1 MEPSGRLMHLRAVVW
16 MLGGVLAF
24 TAMAIAGRELAGRH
38 DTFEIMAFRSA
49 VGLCLVL
56 MVATVT
62 GRLGDISADR
72 LAGHAVRNVFH
83 FAGQNLWFAAL
94 GLIPL
99 AQVFALE
106 FTSPIWVILLAPM
119 ILAERLTPTRLFA
132 AAMGFAG
139 ILLVTRPDFA
149 HLNAGTI
156 MAAVAAICFAATTL
170 MTKALTRGISIMSI
184 LFWLTCMQLVM
195 GAVCAGWDGAV
206 RWPDMGTLPW
216 LVLIGVCG
224 VTAHL
229 CLTTALSLAPAS
241 AIVPVDFARLPLNAV
256 VGAVAYAEPIDPWVI
271 LGGAVIFL
279 GNWVNLRRAQ

>member
-1 MEPSGRLMHLRAVVW
+1 MKAVLW
-16 MLGGVLAF
+16 MLGAVLAF
-24 TAMAIAGRELAGRH
+24 TGMAIAGRELAGRH
-38 DTFEIMAFRSA
+38 DTFEIMAFRSG
-49 VGLCLVL
+49 VGLALVL
-56 MVATVT
+56 GFCTMT
-62 GRLGDISADR
+62 GRLGQISTDR
-72 LAGHAVRNVFH
+72 LAGHAVCNVFH

-106 FTSPIWVILLAPM
+106 FTSPIWVILLAPL

-156 MAAVAAICFAATTL
+156 MAAGAAICFAATTL
-170 MTKALTRGISIMSI
+170 MTKALTRGISIVSI
-184 LFWLTCMQLVM
+184 LFWLTLMQLVM
-195 GAVCAGWDGAV
+195 GAVCAGWDGLV
-206 RWPDMGTLPW
+206 RWPDAGTLPW

-241 AIVPVDFARLPLNAV
+241 AVVPVDFARLPLIAV

-279 GNWVNLRRAQ
+279 GNWLNLRRAQ

>member
-1 MEPSGRLMHLRAVVW
+1 VKVLSRATRAVLW
-16 MLGGVLAF
+16 MLGAVVAF
-24 TAMAIAGRELAGRH
+24 TCMAVAGRELAGRH

-49 VGLCLVL
+49 VGLGLVL
-56 MVATVT
+56 LFAAMT
-62 GRLGDISADR
+62 GRVDEISADR
-72 LAGHAVRNVFH
+72 LGGHAVRNVFH

-106 FTSPIWVILLAPM
+106 FTSPIWVILLAPL
-119 ILAERLTPTRLFA
+119 ILGERLTPTRLFA

-139 ILLVTRPDFA
+139 ILIVARPDFA

-156 MAAVAAICFAATTL
+156 MAASAAICFAATTL

-184 LFWLTCMQLVM
+184 LFWLTGMQLVM

-216 LVLIGVCG
+216 LVLIGICG
-224 VTAHL
+224 VAAHL
-229 CLTTALSLAPAS
+229 CLTTALTLAPAS
-241 AIVPVDFARLPLNAV
+241 TIVPVDFARLPLIAV
-256 VGAVAYAEPIDPWVI
+256 VGAVAYAEPVDPWVI

-279 GNWVNLRRAQ
+279 GNWVNLRKSA

>member
-1 MEPSGRLMHLRAVVW
+1 MSQTRHPLIATLW
-16 MLGGVLAF
+16 MLGAVVSF
-24 TAMAIAGRELAGRH
+24 TAMGIAGRELAGRH
-38 DTFEIMAFRSA
+38 DTFEIMAFRSG
-49 VGLCLVL
+49 VGLALVVGFAAL
-56 MVATVT
+56 T
-62 GRLGDISADR
+62 GRLGQISADR

-106 FTSPIWVILLAPM
+106 FTSPIWVILLAPL
-119 ILAERLTPTRLFA
+119 ILGERLTPTRLFA
-132 AAMGFAG
+132 AGMGFVG

-149 HLNAGTI
+149 HLNAGTL
-156 MAAVAAICFAATTL
+156 MAAAAAICFAATTL

-184 LFWLTCMQLVM
+184 LFWLTSMQLVM
-195 GAVCAGWDGAV
+195 GTVIAGWDGAV

-216 LVLIGVCG
+216 LVLVGVCG
-224 VTAHL
+224 VVAHL

-241 AIVPVDFARLPLNAV
+241 VVVPVDFIRLPLIAV
-256 VGAVAYAEPIDPWVI
+256 MGAVAYAEPIDPWVI

-279 GNWVNLRRAQ
+279 GNWVNLRKSA

>member
-1 MEPSGRLMHLRAVVW
+1 MKAVLW
-16 MLGGVLAF
+16 MLGAVFAF

-38 DTFEIMAFRSA
+38 DTFEIMAFRSG
-49 VGLCLVL
+49 VGLALVL
-56 MVATVT
+56 AFCMAT

-72 LAGHAVRNVFH
+72 LSGHAVRNVFH

-106 FTSPIWVILLAPM
+106 FTSPIWVILLAPLV
-119 ILAERLTPTRLFA
+119 LAERLTPTRLFA

-149 HLNAGTI
+149 HLNAGTV
-156 MAAVAAICFAATTL
+156 MAAAAAICFAATTL
-170 MTKALTRGISIMSI
+170 MTKALTRGISIVSI
-184 LFWLTCMQLVM
+184 LFWLTSMQLVM
-195 GAVCAGWDGAV
+195 GAVCAGWDGVV
-206 RWPDMGTLPW
+206 RWPDAGTLPW
-216 LVLIGVCG
+216 LVLIGLCG

-241 AIVPVDFARLPLNAV
+241 AVVPVDFARLPLIAV

-279 GNWVNLRRAQ
+279 GNWVNVRKSA

>member
-1 MEPSGRLMHLRAVVW
+1 MQSAPRPLTAVLW
-16 MLGGVLAF
+16 MLGAVLAF

-38 DTFEIMAFRSA
+38 DTFEIMAFRSG
-49 VGLCLVL
+49 VGLALVL
-56 MVATVT
+56 AFCTAT
-62 GRLGDISADR
+62 GRLGQISADR

-106 FTSPIWVILLAPM
+106 FTSPIWVILLAPL

-132 AAMGFAG
+132 AGMGFAG

-149 HLNAGTI
+149 HLNTGTI
-156 MAAVAAICFAATTL
+156 MAAAAAVCFAATTL
-170 MTKALTRGISIMSI
+170 MTKALTRGISIVSI
-184 LFWLTCMQLVM
+184 LFWLTAMQLVM

-206 RWPDMGTLPW
+206 RWPDTGTLPW
-216 LVLIGVCG
+216 LVLIGLCG

-241 AIVPVDFARLPLNAV
+241 AVVPVDFARLPLIAV
-256 VGAVAYAEPIDPWVI
+256 VGAVAYAEPIDPSVI

-279 GNWVNLRRAQ
+279 GNWVNLRRV